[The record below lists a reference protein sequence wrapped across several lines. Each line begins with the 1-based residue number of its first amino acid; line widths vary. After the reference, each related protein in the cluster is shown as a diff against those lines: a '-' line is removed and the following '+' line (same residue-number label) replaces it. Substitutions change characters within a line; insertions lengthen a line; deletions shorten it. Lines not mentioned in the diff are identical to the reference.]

1 MRHHAP
7 LLRRMH
13 TCLKSVPLS
22 IYLSIQPSLT
32 EATMHCHTKGRQ
44 QKQILCDFTI
54 PLLSSKGLFAA
65 GSLSEFAAMWFQ
77 VFVSH
82 SPSSSSQPWFA
93 GEAGGFGLSV
103 SACLSCKR
111 LVDLGLDLLQVWL
124 SCGSSSWVEL
134 VLVPSG
140 SGGGSVLVV
149 LRLAGSGRCL
159 WPLITFKSRMWW
171 AATCDCWTDQLHHSE
186 LTNGDFLV
194 LTLLLS

>member
-1 MRHHAP
+1 MFKVCTFIHLPVHPA
-7 LLRRMH
+7 
-13 TCLKSVPLS
+13 VPYRSHNALS
-22 IYLSIQPSLT
+22 HQRK
-32 EATMHCHTKGRQ
+32 AT
-44 QKQILCDFTI
+44 KQILCDFTI

-124 SCGSSSWVEL
+124 SCGSSS
-134 VLVPSG
+134 
-140 SGGGSVLVV
+140 
-149 LRLAGSGRCL
+149 
-159 WPLITFKSRMWW
+159 
-171 AATCDCWTDQLHHSE
+171 
-186 LTNGDFLV
+186 
-194 LTLLLS
+194 